1 MRYGLKPKYLATM
14 LVMAAVRLYMSFR
27 HYGNHAMRDVGQG
40 FGLDGVGIH
49 TQFWAE
55 IVFWCV
61 VFLFGHAVY
70 LAPRFDALVA
80 EFKGK
85 AFRPMTK
92 FNRVAFG
99 IVTAIIASNCFQA
112 LWSTGV
118 PPFWGQGDPVR
129 FSFNPKYVIWSS
141 DSWEGKWSGNY

>member
-1 MRYGLKPKYLATM
+1 
-14 LVMAAVRLYMSFR
+14 
-27 HYGNHAMRDVGQG
+27 
-40 FGLDGVGIH
+40 
-49 TQFWAE
+49 
-55 IVFWCV
+55 
-61 VFLFGHAVY
+61 
-70 LAPRFDALVA
+70 
-80 EFKGK
+80 
-85 AFRPMTK
+85 MTK

-141 DSWEGKWSGNY
+141 DSWEGMWSGIDFLGKRNVKDPDFAYKPNAAQARHRVQA